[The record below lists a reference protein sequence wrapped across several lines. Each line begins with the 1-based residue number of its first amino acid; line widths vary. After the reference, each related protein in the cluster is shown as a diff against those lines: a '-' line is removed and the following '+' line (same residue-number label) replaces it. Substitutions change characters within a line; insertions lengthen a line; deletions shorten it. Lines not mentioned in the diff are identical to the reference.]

1 MNRRKIDVTFSA
13 FLILV
18 SLTILGNDSLVEG
31 GVETELGSMF
41 LPRLVAICILVFSTT
56 IGIQAISKLY
66 RKTELASE
74 EKIDTTGFLGIGIY
88 LAIFICYWLAVPY
101 VGFLIATSFTI
112 LSVSLLL
119 GGRRWVTMVLISVI
133 TPFIIDYG
141 CSNFLRVILPT
152 GSLF

>member
-1 MNRRKIDVTFSA
+1 MNRRKIDVAFSA

-18 SLTILGNDSLVEG
+18 SLTILVNDNLVEG

-41 LPRLVAICILVFSTT
+41 LPRLVAICMLIFSAT
-56 IGIQAISKLY
+56 IGIEAITKLS
-66 RKTELASE
+66 RKTELALE

-88 LAIFICYWLAVPY
+88 LAIFVFYWFVVPY
-101 VGFLIATSFTI
+101 VGFLVATPFTI
-112 LSVSLLL
+112 FSVALLL
-119 GGRRWVTMVLISVI
+119 GGRSWVTMVLLSVI